1 MKLKIGVIFGGESV
15 EHEVSIISAIQA
27 MNYLDQEKYEII
39 PIYITKE
46 KEWYTG
52 RILMDIENYQDLDNL
67 KKYAKP
73 VVLYNKK
80 GTFVLQS
87 KKGLR
92 RVINEIDM
100 AFPIVHGAN
109 VEDGTIAGYLSLIG
123 IPFVGSDIYAS
134 VVGQDKVFMK
144 QIFEAEKM
152 PITKYV
158 WFFDNEYKDDPKV
171 IINKLKKLNFPVIV
185 KPSKLGSS
193 IGINKVN
200 KIEDIEAAIE
210 EAIQYDTKIVVE
222 EVVENLIEVNC
233 SVLGN
238 YEYQQTSEI
247 EEVISADEFL
257 TYKDKYLGNAK
268 GGKSKGMASASR
280 RIPANI
286 NDELRK
292 EVRDIAKKSFK
303 ILNSAGVCRI
313 DFLIDSKK
321 NKAYINEINTIPG
334 SLSFYLW
341 DPIGKNYT
349 TLLDDLISLAIK
361 DYKRKSKMVYSFETN
376 ILNNFNG
383 LKGSKGIKGKLK

>member
-1 MKLKIGVIFGGESV
+1 
-15 EHEVSIISAIQA
+15 
-27 MNYLDQEKYEII
+27 
-39 PIYITKE
+39 
-46 KEWYTG
+46 
-52 RILMDIENYQDLDNL
+52 MDIENYQDLDNL